1 VRFEWD
7 GEKNRINQQKH
18 DGLAFETA
26 ALVFDD
32 PHAVFRNDRVVTGER
47 RWHAIGSAAGVETR
61 RRRAAASACAP
72 LDHPIIPGA
81 GGFRKARWARR
92 LPRKEW
98 WLSSDLLLHRGTR
111 TDLYG
116 LDIR

>member
-32 PHAVFRNDRVVTGER
+32 PHAVFRKDRVVQ
-47 RWHAIGSAAGVETR
+47 
-61 RRRAAASACAP
+61 ASS
-72 LDHPIIPGA
+72 
-81 GGFRKARWARR
+81 GGT
-92 LPRKEW
+92 P
-98 WLSSDLLLHRGTR
+98 
-111 TDLYG
+111 
-116 LDIR
+116 